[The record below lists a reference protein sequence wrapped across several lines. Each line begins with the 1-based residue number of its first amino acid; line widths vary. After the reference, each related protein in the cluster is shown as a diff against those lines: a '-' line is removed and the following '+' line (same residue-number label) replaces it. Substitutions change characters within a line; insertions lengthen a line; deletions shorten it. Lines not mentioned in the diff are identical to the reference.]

1 MEHDVEYEE
10 EDGEAEVLMRQQ
22 TINPMCSLIGVLLV
36 TGLVFGL
43 LQGSVDETVLG
54 VHDGCLG
61 VAAGLFLYAGRCLI
75 ALGGKVAEV
84 LYALLTC
91 HVLAQVVEHLTIVL
105 KELKREVAGRV
116 VLGDMLVGLKV
127 LLDVRDTV
135 FNFVAVVDMQVAREL
150 AGALVNLNYGAEEFL
165 YTHTVFERC
174 WYHRCTKQGAEG
186 VEINVVATALK
197 LVVHVERA
205 HHAHVHIYKL
215 GGEIEVAL
223 KV

>member
-1 MEHDVEYEE
+1 M
-10 EDGEAEVLMRQQ
+10 
-22 TINPMCSLIGVLLV
+22 
-36 TGLVFGL
+36 
-43 LQGSVDETVLG
+43 
-54 VHDGCLG
+54 
-61 VAAGLFLYAGRCLI
+61 
-75 ALGGKVAEV
+75 
-84 LYALLTC
+84 YALLTC

-150 AGALVNLNYGAEEFL
+150 AGALVNLNYGAEELL

-174 WYHRCTKQGAEG
+174 WYHRCTKQCAEG
-186 VEINVVATALK
+186 VDVYMIATALK